1 MLTLTLASVGTPA
14 YAAAGPAPEPDDDGA
29 SGFDEA
35 EADAELEPSPAE
47 EKAARQIVGGVV
59 MASLGL
65 ILGVTAFGL
74 VGARAT
80 CELEGDAECAKNMRI
95 AALSTGL
102 PGLGLMAGG
111 GALLGIGLKKRK
123 ALAASGTARLHP
135 LLLPG
140 GGGGGITVRF

>member
-95 AALSTGL
+95 AALSTGPSQPSVNSFSDWRMNSL
-102 PGLGLMAGG
+102 SRPISAS
-111 GALLGIGLKKRK
+111 KKAMR
-123 ALAASGTARLHP
+123 SQP
-135 LLLPG
+135 
-140 GGGGGITVRF
+140 